1 MGRSPDSRRGRKG
14 GGWGARSRNSSQQ
27 QEQQRISNAAVVTQ
41 RCCCRWCSFQ
51 WRSATV
57 SAWLG
62 EADVIQERCD
72 VLGGRVRGRDDVCGE
87 LPGQDCAG
95 GW

>member
-1 MGRSPDSRRGRKG
+1 MVAG
-14 GGWGARSRNSSQQ
+14 GQSRNRRKQ
-27 QEQQRISNAAVVTQ
+27 QEQQRISKTQPWSHRDAVVA
-41 RCCCRWCSFQ
+41 CCSFQ
-51 WRSATV
+51 WRIATV

-72 VLGGRVRGRDDVCGE
+72 VLGGQVRGRDDVCGE